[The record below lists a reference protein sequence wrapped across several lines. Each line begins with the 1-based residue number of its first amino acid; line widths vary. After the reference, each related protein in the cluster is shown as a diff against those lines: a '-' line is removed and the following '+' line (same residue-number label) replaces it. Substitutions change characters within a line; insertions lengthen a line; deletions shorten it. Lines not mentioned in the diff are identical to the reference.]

1 MKENYSN
8 QFPIRADVRES
19 VNQVI
24 CRAAQENGYE
34 VVEIKYFKEYKH
46 PSLTIFVWKKGGIEI
61 DDLET
66 VHNAISSELDMY
78 ESDFPDQYTLN
89 ISSPGLDREIVDEDD
104 YRRNLDEV
112 IEIYYQDGDKKC
124 KTHGTLKDYEG
135 DVVTLVTKNN
145 KEEKINKNK
154 INKVLPYI
162 EF

>member
-1 MKENYSN
+1 MKETYNA
-8 QFPIRADVRES
+8 QFPIREDVRVA
-19 VNQVI
+19 VNEVI
-24 CRAAQENGYE
+24 CRIAQTNGYE

-46 PSLTIFVWKKGGIEI
+46 PSLTVFVWKKGGIEI

-66 VHNAISSELDMY
+66 VHNAISTELDCF

-89 ISSPGLDREIVDEDD
+89 VSSPGLDREIVDDDD

-112 IEIYYQDGDKKC
+112 IDISYQDGEKKC
-124 KTHGTLKDYEG
+124 KTHGTLISYDSES
-135 DVVTLVTKNN
+135 VTIVTKNN

>member
-8 QFPIRADVRES
+8 GFPIRADVRES
-19 VNQVI
+19 VNEVI
-24 CRAAQENGYE
+24 VRAAQDNGYE

-46 PSLTIFVWKKGGIEI
+46 PSLTVFVWKKGGIEI

-66 VHNAISSELDMY
+66 VHNAISAELDCF

-89 ISSPGLDREIVDEDD
+89 VSSPGLDREIVDDD
-104 YRRNLDEV
+104 DFRRNLDEV
-112 IEIYYQDGDKKC
+112 IEISYQDGEKKL
-124 KTHGTLKDYEG
+124 KTHGKLIAYDNES
-135 DVVTLVTKNN
+135 VTIVTKNN
-145 KEEKINKNK
+145 KEEIINKKN